1 MFNMIF
7 SSLTF
12 VFLFGTIKANGGSSV
27 QDLPLAVVAGLAGG
41 FFIADLLGFLNKSI
55 KKHSLFRPCFFI
67 APCFL
72 L

>member
-12 VFLFGTIKANGGSSV
+12 VFLFGTIKANGGLSV

-41 FFIADLLGFLNKSI
+41 FFIADLLGNIIVYVAVS
-55 KKHSLFRPCFFI
+55 RVEWE
-67 APCFL
+67 
-72 L
+72 